1 MLANF
6 NQTVMQADGR
16 FLNDPELQAL
26 QTYAQSFSTR
36 QTAYQRL
43 SKNSEALIIAALR
56 QLATTHR
63 QEVQTNGAKCKRDMD
78 YVLKEIAQA
87 VLMGDSEVFQQGF
100 ALWMENITR
109 AVHTTDSAAQAYTC
123 LKVVIKQAMPA
134 DCEALVV
141 PYIDDLITSFSRT

>member
-6 NQTVMQADGR
+6 NQTLMQADGR
-16 FLNDPELQAL
+16 FLNDTELQEL

-36 QTAYQRL
+36 QTAYQVL
-43 SKNSEALIIAALR
+43 SNKGEALVVAALR

-63 QEVQTNGAKCKRDMD
+63 QEVQTHGAKCKRDMS
-78 YVLKEIAQA
+78 YALKEIAKA
-87 VLMGDSEVFQQGF
+87 VLMDDSEVFQQGF

-109 AVHTTDSAAQAYTC
+109 AVHTTNSAAQAYTC
-123 LKVVIKQAMPA
+123 LKAVVNEAMSA
-134 DCEALVV
+134 ECAALVV